1 MSDNPMSPELLSQLE
16 ISMFSILLASPI
28 KIKVVQTV
36 TPIYWSLV
44 RQLMGEM
51 NVLFGTR
58 MSLEKAL
65 TVSKDR
71 ELQQL
76 TSKIANKTFMAD
88 DTKEALEIIRSSQP
102 ELVLLDFCSSP
113 IHTKEF
119 LEKTK
124 EVPINI
130 PKVVITDRK
139 KGDLEL
145 PDELLQTAR
154 KCLLEDKND
163 LAGLQYIVNQVESN
177 PESQASYN
185 YPNYYF
191 AKDFAAEICLVGRSK
206 AMTDALEMIELVAC
220 SRCNPILI
228 LGETGTGKELAARAV
243 HHLRH
248 PQEKFVA
255 INCAALTANL
265 LESELFG
272 HTKGSFT
279 GADRDKTGL
288 LELAG
293 NGTIFLDE
301 ISEMPF
307 ELQSKLLRVLQE
319 KTFRK
324 VGGLKDITC
333 NATII
338 ASSNQALQ
346 EQVKKKRFRSDL
358 YYRLNVFPITMAPL
372 RASERKSDIKLLAQ
386 FILCNSGICP
396 HKAKK
401 IKALTK
407 LAVETLE
414 QHNWPGNVRELR
426 NVIEK
431 GILLEKTDKIGL
443 SSIVIDSYDSQTC
456 SDSPLSDQQQKIN
469 DFSLEKA
476 ERELITRALKETGWQ
491 KTRAASLLG
500 ITRATLY
507 AKVKQYN
514 IKEED
519 QNARSKTTPQGKTS
533 ELPREPVEIR

>member
-1 MSDNPMSPELLSQLE
+1 VLL
-16 ISMFSILLASPI
+16 
-28 KIKVVQTV
+28 
-36 TPIYWSLV
+36 
-44 RQLMGEM
+44 
-51 NVLFGTR
+51 GTR
-58 MSLEKAL
+58 MSLEKVL
-65 TVSKDR
+65 IVTKDS

-76 TSKIANKTFMAD
+76 TSKIANQTFMAY
-88 DTKEALEIIRSSQP
+88 DTREALEILRSVQP
-102 ELVLLDFCSSP
+102 DLILLDFCSSP

-119 LEKTK
+119 LKKSK

-130 PKVVITDRK
+130 PKVVVADRK
-139 KGDLEL
+139 QDNLGL
-145 PDELLQTAR
+145 PDELLHMAR
-154 KCLLEDKND
+154 KCLLEDKKD
-163 LAGLQYIVNQVESN
+163 LAGLQHVINQVTNN
-177 PESQASYN
+177 PEKRTSDN
-185 YPNYYF
+185 YF
-191 AKDFAAEICLVGRSK
+191 AKDFAADVFLVGHSK
-206 AMTDALEMIELVAC
+206 AMTDALEMIELVAR
-220 SRCNPILI
+220 SRCNPLLI
-228 LGETGTGKELAARAV
+228 LGETGTGKELAARAI
-243 HHLRH
+243 HYLRH
-248 PQEKFVA
+248 PKEKFVA
-255 INCAALTANL
+255 VNCAALTANL

-272 HTKGSFT
+272 HNKGSFT

-301 ISEMPF
+301 ISEMPM
-307 ELQSKLLRVLQE
+307 ELQSKLLRILQE

-324 VGGLKDITC
+324 VGGVTNITC

-338 ASSNQALQ
+338 TSSNRNLQ
-346 EQVKKKRFRSDL
+346 ELIRKMRFRRDL

-372 RASERKSDIKLLAQ
+372 RAAERKQDIKLLAQ
-386 FILCNSGICP
+386 YFLETSCICP
-396 HKAKK
+396 QKVNK

-414 QHNWPGNVRELR
+414 EHDWPGNVRELR

-443 SSIVIDSYDSQTC
+443 GSIVIDSPE
-456 SDSPLSDQQQKIN
+456 SPSSCDGLLPNQQEKIN

-476 ERELITRALKETGWQ
+476 ERELITSALKETGWQ

-514 IKEED
+514 IAKEGP
-519 QNARSKTTPQGKTS
+519 NARTKTKPQDEKTES
-533 ELPREPVEIR
+533 PHQPVGTF